1 MRPANPAVRGI
12 VPAATVAPLMA
23 ALFWLRS
30 ALSCEFPF
38 LKASAAAAELHCVC
52 GAPAALMGAVPFVSV
67 LPSPLVSASEPF
79 VSSLSGNV

>member
-38 LKASAAAAELHCVC
+38 LKASAAAAELHC

-67 LPSPLVSASEPF
+67 VPSPLVSASEPF